1 MSKVK
6 ASDLSDTCKN
16 FFNCHMSFYFQQL
29 ETSIISDLLLKKNQ
43 CMVQHEIGVLIGG
56 EGIAA
61 VSFSG
66 THQIISKRNMFNH
79 RS

>member
-1 MSKVK
+1 MH
-6 ASDLSDTCKN
+6 D
-16 FFNCHMSFYFQQL
+16 HMSHKG
-29 ETSIISDLLLKKNQ
+29 IISADQ

-61 VSFSG
+61 VSFSV